1 MAVLNQSG
9 HLELGDLSP
18 TKPYLYF
25 MVVMII
31 SVFMGI
37 WGFFVYIDIAKRN
50 GLLAG
55 YQYRKKG
62 ALLKIIIILVN
73 VQGRNAVLPVLQYIM
88 NGPSM
93 IMREKERYYYKAPDP
108 GGGLGGFVDYNFIV
122 PLSWQRSWATLWKG
136 KNKFGNILT
145 PL

>member
-1 MAVLNQSG
+1 MMAVLNQSG

-18 TKPYLYF
+18 AKPYLYF

-73 VQGRNAVLPVLQYIM
+73 VQGRNAVLPDLQYM
-88 NGPSM
+88 VAWWHGGPSM
-93 IMREKERYYYKAPDP
+93 IMKEKERHYHKAPDH
-108 GGGLGGFVDYNFIV
+108 GGGLVVRPVVD
-122 PLSWQRSWATLWKG
+122 SWGHGTMSR
-136 KNKFGNILT
+136 
-145 PL
+145 P

>member
-9 HLELGDLSP
+9 HLELGNLSP
-18 TKPYLYF
+18 TQPYLYF
-25 MVVMII
+25 MIVIII

-62 ALLKIIIILVN
+62 ALLKIIIILIN
-73 VQGRNAVLPVLQYIM
+73 IQERDAVSAVHV
-88 NGPSM
+88 S
-93 IMREKERYYYKAPDP
+93 E
-108 GGGLGGFVDYNFIV
+108 
-122 PLSWQRSWATLWKG
+122 G
-136 KNKFGNILT
+136 K
-145 PL
+145 